1 MSLLQLDDVDAFY
14 GRLQALRSLTIEV
27 GEGEMVGILGPNGA
41 GKTTTLRAISG
52 LVRTT
57 GRIELRGRDL
67 THLAADAIARAG
79 IAHVPEGRGTF
90 PQLSTRENLA
100 VSAAARLRGRR
111 AVRSAVDEVLTY
123 LPQLADHLDRPAG
136 LLSGGQQ
143 QLLAIGRGLLS
154 KPSLLMVD
162 EPTLG
167 LAPKLAQELVAH
179 LRRLQQEVGFSV
191 LLVEQN
197 AALALGATDRVYV
210 LDNGEAVEAASA
222 SALNVEGLSRR
233 YLGTSAA
240 SSSGH

>member
-1 MSLLQLDDVDAFY
+1 VDAFY
-14 GRLQALRSLTIEV
+14 GRLQALRSLTLEV
-27 GEGEMVGILGPNGA
+27 GEGEVVGILGPNGS

-57 GRIELRGRDL
+57 GRIELRGRSL
-67 THLAADAIARAG
+67 AHLPADAIARAG

-100 VSAAARLRGRR
+100 VAASARVRGRR
-111 AVRSAVDEVLTY
+111 AVRRAVDDVLTHV
-123 LPQLADHLDRPAG
+123 PQLAEHLDRPAE

-143 QLLAIGRGLLS
+143 QLLAIGRGLLLN
-154 KPSLLMVD
+154 PSLLMVD

-167 LAPKLAQELVAH
+167 LAPKLAQELIAH

-197 AALALGATDRVYV
+197 AALALGVTDRVYV
-210 LDNGEAVEAASA
+210 LDNGAAVEAAEA
-222 SALNVEGLSRR
+222 SSISVEGLSRR
-233 YLGTSAA
+233 YLGTSVT
-240 SSSGH
+240 SSVEL